1 MFRLRR
7 WLGYAVMAFAVFY
20 LFTRPAQA
28 AGAVNGVF
36 NGIFHGANQLAVFF
50 GAVLS

>member
-7 WLGYAVMAFAVFY
+7 WVSYTALAFAVFY

-36 NGIFHGANQLAVFF
+36 NGILHGANQLAVFF